1 MARSIIS
8 QSAFLDQVT
17 NGPRI
22 KGEDAESLKGFSILL
37 SSCRNT
43 LRSIGYSNKIE
54 IPDNMREIIDR
65 LPPRMEAKW
74 RENADR
80 ILNVEQREIC
90 IEDISNFVEQSRN
103 P

>member
-1 MARSIIS
+1 MTRSIIS

-22 KGEDAESLKGFSILL
+22 KGEDAESLEGFSILL

-54 IPDNMREIIDR
+54 SPLADNMRKIIDR
-65 LPPRMEAKW
+65 LPPRLQAKW

-80 ILNVEQREIC
+80 ILNQCGTAR
-90 IEDISNFVEQSRN
+90 DLY
-103 P
+103 